1 MSCGTVIT
9 LTRSDSDE
17 ELTFHSPDQAASIA
31 TNLLEQLPEG
41 TVMRLHVRHA
51 DGGSWSEYIQLENGQ
66 LCASFDFTNSPS
78 NLLEAA
84 GFMATISPGPADENR
99 PWH

>member
-9 LTRSDSDE
+9 LTRSDNDE

-66 LCASFDFTNSPS
+66 LCASFDFTNASPS

-84 GFMATISPGPADENR
+84 GFGV
-99 PWH
+99 